1 MADSFP
7 QLAQAR
13 RDTRAL
19 PERIHFN
26 NAGASLMPA
35 TVADALH
42 SYLHDEEMFGG
53 YETAELHAD
62 KLDNFYRSFATL
74 LNCQTNEIAYIEN
87 ATRAWDMIFY
97 SIPFK
102 PGDRILTSVAEYGSN
117 IISCLQRARQ
127 TGAELVVVPND
138 EYGQLDTRALENLI
152 DDKTRLISVS
162 HIPTGGGLVNPV
174 KEIGRIA
181 NAANVPYL
189 LDACQ
194 SMGQLPVDVQDIGC
208 DFASGT
214 GRKYLRGPRGTG
226 VLYVRAAMAQ
236 QMEPVML
243 DQHAA
248 NLITPDEYQ
257 IIDGAKRFE
266 NWEQF
271 FAGKAALGV
280 AVDYALDIGINN
292 IAARNTALADNL
304 RAQLSAIPGVTV
316 TDEGATRCAIVTF
329 CCQQKSATE
338 LQKLFAAE
346 SFNVSVS
353 SGSGTLRSYQ
363 QRGLDEVVRASVHYY
378 NTEAEIDSFIEK
390 LHRFLPPAR
399 DK

>member
-1 MADSFP
+1 MSATFP
-7 QLAQAR
+7 ELARAR

-35 TVADALH
+35 VVADALH
-42 SYLHDEEMFGG
+42 SYLNDEEQYGG
-53 YETAELHAD
+53 YETAGLRAVE
-62 KLDNFYRSFATL
+62 LDNFYQSFAKL
-74 LNCQTNEIAYIEN
+74 LNCRTDEIAYIEN

-97 SIPFK
+97 SIPLK

-117 IISCLQRARQ
+117 VIAYLQRARQ
-127 TGAELVVVPND
+127 SGAELVIVPDD
-138 EYGQLDTRALENLI
+138 EYGQLDTRALESLI

-181 NAANVPYL
+181 NAAGVPYL

-194 SMGQLPVDVQDIGC
+194 SMGQLPVDVKEIGC

-226 VLYVRAAMAQ
+226 VLYVSAAMSE

-248 NLITPDEYQ
+248 DLITPDEYRV
-257 IIDGAKRFE
+257 IDGARRFE

-280 AVDYALDIGINN
+280 AVDYALSWGIEN
-292 IAARNTALADNL
+292 IAARNTLLADQL
-304 RAQLSAIPGVTV
+304 RSKLSAIAGVTV

-329 CCQQKSATE
+329 CALQKSATE

-346 SFNVSVS
+346 SVNVSVS

-378 NTEAEIDSFIEK
+378 NTDEEIDLFIDK
-390 LHRFLPPAR
+390 LQHFL
-399 DK
+399 

>member
-1 MADSFP
+1 MSANFP
-7 QLAQAR
+7 ELAQAR

-19 PERIHFN
+19 PNRIHFN

-35 TVADALH
+35 VVADALH
-42 SYLHDEEMFGG
+42 AYLNDEEQYGG
-53 YETAELHAD
+53 YETAGLRAVELE
-62 KLDNFYRSFATL
+62 NFYQSFATL
-74 LNCQTNEIAYIEN
+74 LNCRTDEIAYIEN

-117 IISCLQRARQ
+117 VIAYLQRAKQ
-127 TGAELVVVPND
+127 SGAELVIVPND
-138 EYGQLDTRALENLI
+138 EHGQLDTRALENLI
-152 DDKTRLISVS
+152 NDKTRLISVS

-181 NAANVPYL
+181 NAAGVPYL

-226 VLYVRAAMAQ
+226 VLYVSAAMTEK
-236 QMEPVML
+236 MEPVML

-248 NLITPDEYQ
+248 DLITPDEYR

-280 AVDYALDIGINN
+280 AVDYALSWGIEN
-292 IAARNTALADNL
+292 IAARNALLADHL
-304 RAQLSAIPGVTV
+304 RSRLSAISGVTV
-316 TDEGATRCAIVTF
+316 TDEGAERCAIVTF
-329 CCQQKSATE
+329 CCEQKNATE

-346 SFNVSVS
+346 SINVSVS

-363 QRGLDEVVRASVHYY
+363 QRGLDEVVRASVHYF
-378 NTEAEIDSFIEK
+378 NTEDEIDLFIDK
-390 LHRFLPPAR
+390 LHKFL
-399 DK
+399 

>member
-1 MADSFP
+1 MPAVVADS
-7 QLAQAR
+7 
-13 RDTRAL
+13 
-19 PERIHFN
+19 
-26 NAGASLMPA
+26 
-35 TVADALH
+35 LH
-42 SYLHDEEMFGG
+42 NYLHDEEKYGG
-53 YETAELHAD
+53 YETTALRARE
-62 KLDNFYRSFATL
+62 LDNFYQSFSKL

-97 SIPFK
+97 SIPLK

-117 IISCLQRARQ
+117 MIAYLQRARQ

-138 EYGQLDTRALENLI
+138 EFGQLDTKALEQLI

-174 KEIGRIA
+174 AEIGRIA
-181 NAANVPYL
+181 NAANIPYL

-194 SMGQLPVDVQDIGC
+194 SMGQLPVDVKEIGC

-226 VLYVRAAMAQ
+226 VLYVSKVMADKL
-236 QMEPVML
+236 EPAML

-248 NLITPDEYQ
+248 DLISPMEYQ

-271 FAGKAALGV
+271 FAGKVALGV
-280 AVDYALDIGINN
+280 AVDYALSWGIDS
-292 IAARNTALADNL
+292 IEQRNTTLADSL
-304 RAQLSAIPGVTV
+304 RVRLSAIPGVTV
-316 TDEGATRCAIVTF
+316 TDEGSTRCAIVTF
-329 CCQQKSATE
+329 ICKQKNATE
-338 LQKLFAAE
+338 LQKLFARE
-346 SFNVSVS
+346 SINVSVS
-353 SGSGTLRSYQ
+353 SGSGTLLSFQ

-378 NTEAEIDSFIEK
+378 NTETEIDVFIKK
-390 LHRFLPPAR
+390 LEQFL
-399 DK
+399 